1 MQISARLVSIKGPK
15 YPFTE
20 NNIDSYHDPNTLF
33 KDVNWPD
40 ANDWPTVKDLEKLSY
55 ENFNFLE
62 ILFCTNLPTEQLNA
76 ISKYV
81 NNGLVTLF
89 YFGVSEVNHRFKYE
103 KIFKRLKSCN
113 INTKNVVILE
123 ADKNN
128 SKYFKNSFDFWLD
141 LIHMKRVF
149 GGKEGLEN
157 KYFEKSLNYFDTTKQ
172 KQKKFLCLNNVLR
185 VHRLY
190 IMYKLF
196 DYWEDGFV
204 SMVGLFQMISGKM
217 SIKNLFDNLKSLL
230 IHVGEYENDEKIYK
244 FLLELPLELDTT
256 VISNETAGSFH
267 GDMPSFD
274 ITSNAYFSIANEC
287 SFGNMLF
294 LGDSIYNGL
303 TDKNDKEYFKN
314 STWPG
319 EKVLKSICFIPTIA
333 VGDPNMLKYIR
344 SYGFKTFHPYI
355 DESYDE
361 VEDDEER
368 LKMLVLEINRLLK
381 MKPSELHEMWIQCIP
396 IIKHNIEVLKNV
408 DVQKIYVDVTTKI
421 CNTVTEFRSSL

>member
-1 MQISARLVSIKGPK
+1 MQISARLVSIKSPK
-15 YPFTE
+15 YFFTD
-20 NNIDSYHDPNTLF
+20 NNIDSYHHPNTLF
-33 KDVNWPD
+33 KNVNRPD
-40 ANDWPTVKDLEKLSY
+40 YVDSPTLEDLKKLSY
-55 ENFNFLE
+55 ETFNFLE

-76 ISKYV
+76 ISKYI

-103 KIFKRLKSCN
+103 KVFKRLKSCN

-128 SKYFKNSFDFWLD
+128 SKYFENSFDFWLD
-141 LIHMKRVF
+141 LIHMKKIF
-149 GGKEGLEN
+149 DGGEGFN
-157 KYFEKSLNYFDTTKQ
+157 RKYFETDLNYFDTTKQ

-196 DYWEDGFV
+196 DCWNEGFV
-204 SMVGLFQMISGKM
+204 SMVGLFQMLNEKLQLQ
-217 SIKNLFDNLKSLL
+217 NLFNNLKTLL
-230 IHVGEYENDEKIYK
+230 IHIGEYENDEKIYK
-244 FLLELPLELDTT
+244 FFMELPLELDTK
-256 VISNETAGSFH
+256 VVSQETAGSFH
-267 GDMPSFD
+267 SGMPSFD
-274 ITSNAYFSIANEC
+274 IISNAYFNIANEC

-294 LGDSIYNGL
+294 LGDSVYGSV

-314 STWPG
+314 SIWPG
-319 EKVLKSICFIPTIA
+319 EKVLKSMCFIPTIA
-333 VGDPNMLKYIR
+333 IGDPHMLRYIR
-344 SYGFKTFHPYI
+344 SHGFKTFHPFI

-396 IIKHNIEVLKNV
+396 IIKHNIQVLKNV
-408 DVQKIYVDVTTKI
+408 DVQKIYVDVSTKI
-421 CNTVTEFRSSL
+421 CNIVTEFRSSL